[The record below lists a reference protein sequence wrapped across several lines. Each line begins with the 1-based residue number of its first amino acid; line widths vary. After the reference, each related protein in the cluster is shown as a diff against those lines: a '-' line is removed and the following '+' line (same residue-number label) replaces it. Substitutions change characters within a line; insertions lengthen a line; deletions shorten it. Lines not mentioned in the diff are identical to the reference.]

1 MPEFPVPAPHRM
13 DCRPERQAV
22 WCCAPGRLIAR
33 GGLGRGFG
41 IMLDKIRTL
50 ILRFLH
56 IPLLWKLLLVNVIV
70 MTLFALAGAVIAVQ
84 HVEAS
89 PSDPHYDLLALF
101 VVAGVGIDFVVS
113 FGVVKLMLTPWERFE
128 KTVGDARQGQGSLSH
143 TSGPIGDEQLDG
155 LIAAF
160 TDMQDT
166 LAHNSEQVSFLA
178 HKVLYSQEEERQR
191 IARELHDETAQILTS
206 VLLYLKLLEKAAAPG
221 EVQRLENLRKLITHA
236 LSEVRRLVMEL
247 HPRMLDEQGL
257 EATLSHHVDELNA
270 AGSMNVT
277 LQVTGCTRERV
288 SKDLELTFYRVAQ
301 EALNNTVHHSHA
313 HCAHVVLKRDAEWLT
328 LEVSDDG
335 VGFDQ
340 DAVQA
345 GQPRGLGL
353 AGMRE
358 RLALVG
364 GELAIE
370 SEPGAGTHLYARARL
385 CPHRFNGELLAPSH

>member
-1 MPEFPVPAPHRM
+1 
-13 DCRPERQAV
+13 
-22 WCCAPGRLIAR
+22 
-33 GGLGRGFG
+33 
-41 IMLDKIRTL
+41 MLDKIRTL

-56 IPLLWKLLLVNVIV
+56 MPLWLKLLLPNVV
-70 MTLFALAGAVIAVQ
+70 VVTLLALLGTVIAVQ

-101 VVAGVGIDFVVS
+101 VVAGVGIDLVVS
-113 FGVVKLMLTPWERFE
+113 LGVIKLILRPLERFE
-128 KTVGDARQGQGSLSH
+128 TAVDEARQGQEPVSPATSL
-143 TSGPIGDEQLDG
+143 IGDDRLDG

-160 TDMQDT
+160 TDLQDT
-166 LAHNSEQVSFLA
+166 LKHNEEEVSYLA
-178 HKVLYSQEEERQR
+178 RKVLATQDEERQR

-206 VLLYLKLLEKAAAPG
+206 VLLYLKLLEKSAASEEA
-221 EVQRLENLRKLITHA
+221 QRLQNLRKLITHA
-236 LSEVRRLVMEL
+236 LSEVRRLVVEL

-257 EATLSHHVDELNA
+257 EATLSQHVDELNA
-270 AGSMNVT
+270 AGSMSVT
-277 LQVTGCTRERV
+277 LQVAGCTRERM

-313 HCAHVVLKRDAEWLT
+313 RRAHVILKRDAEWLT

-340 DAVQA
+340 DAMEH

-353 AGMRE
+353 VGMRE

-370 SEPGAGTHLYARARL
+370 SEPGAGTRLCARARL
-385 CPHRFNGELLAPSH
+385 SPHRPSEELLSTSH